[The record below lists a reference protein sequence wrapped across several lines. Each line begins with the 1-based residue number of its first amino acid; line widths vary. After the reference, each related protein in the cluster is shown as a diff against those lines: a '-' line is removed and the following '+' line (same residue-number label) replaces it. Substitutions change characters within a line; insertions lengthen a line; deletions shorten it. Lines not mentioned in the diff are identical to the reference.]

1 MKKLSCDLLLTCDQT
16 ILSKDN
22 KISLIGIFD
31 QIFLPEIP
39 SSHPKLSLVGL
50 LSGEPYTDHHLT
62 LKLTNYPDQNISVN
76 LGTTGKSNLVA
87 EFINLPIRTSGIYT
101 FSLFSGKTLLAQSHL
116 SISKLPTSPARS
128 KVINWISPYFNIL
141 SFQDV

>member
-1 MKKLSCDLLLTCDQT
+1 MKKLSCNLLLTCDQT

-39 SSHPKLSLVGL
+39 GSHSKLSLVGII
-50 LSGEPYTDHHLT
+50 SGEPFSDQILTIT
-62 LKLTNYPDQNISVN
+62 LKDPKNQSVYPDQNLSVN

-87 EFINLPIRTSGIYT
+87 EFINLPIKYFGTYV
-101 FSLFSGKTLLAQSHL
+101 FSLYVGKILLGSTTLTASQISQSSSFSPK
-116 SISKLPTSPARS
+116 S
-128 KVINWISPYFNIL
+128 KVIN
-141 SFQDV
+141 